1 MTQTRQVI
9 GEGEGHLV
17 VTVKLAERWPL
28 SANFFQRTTPRCQ
41 AHYSALLVGYGI
53 FSLIAILSD
62 R

>member
-28 SANFFQRTTPRCQ
+28 SANFF
-41 AHYSALLVGYGI
+41 SANY
-53 FSLIAILSD
+53 ATLSGTL
-62 R
+62 